1 MISEQIITFWFAI
14 LYRVCTMHIAQC
26 TLHICYTELQSTVY
40 PCFLSSH
47 THTLSLSELFACIFS
62 TYIPQME
69 IFWQLC
75 MHISFSVHLSLSLR
89 RRSIPI
95 PARWRSLRRDER
107 FPSDLSGPGKLFI
120 GGELSSW

>member
-14 LYRVCTMHIAQC
+14 LYRVCTMHIAHL
-26 TLHICYTELQSTVY
+26 LHGTAVY
-40 PCFLSSH
+40 SIPMLSLFTH
-47 THTLSLSELFACIFS
+47 THTVPLRTIRVHIQ
-62 TYIPQME
+62 YIPQME